1 MDFYVTDREFT
12 LKTIISTEGNTVFK
26 VVSSKDTIELSTA
39 SRRLDIDVS
48 FTHDTTDKAKE
59 YFKVGNYFLYKD
71 LNGKFIW
78 ATIMKATHD
87 PLNQVRSLELEVAS
101 LDLLNE
107 TVPEYSADKQY
118 TAKEYI
124 EMFTWDSGYTVGIN
138 EIPNLKRTLKW
149 DSAMTALE
157 RIQSVATQFDNAEL
171 EFTYDFDGNKLTQ
184 RKINIYKKRG
194 KNTNH
199 TLYVNK
205 DINSITTEED
215 IYSLLNSAHPVGGTP
230 EGKDEPI
237 TLKGFNWTDPYKR
250 FTVDPKGGYVYDT
263 QNIKE
268 WSRTNTTTHY
278 FMQELQ
284 FEAMSQQKLLD
295 ETILHLKKY
304 SKPIVSYN
312 VDIANI
318 PYQLEVGDTLKLVDE
333 NEKLYLQSRVQQLE
347 YDYTTNTCEA
357 TLSDF
362 VRLESGIS
370 DELRKLANDLQAN
383 LNKGIK
389 SVPKVYVQP
398 DIPVNAKEGDIWWVS
413 TTEQQ
418 DYEVRGIDNGLISGY
433 KVFRGGQWVEQT
445 IDQSILNIETLNAVN
460 INGSTI
466 NGSEFIT
473 TWNTTTGDVRKVGSA
488 KLSDGTLGIE
498 NYTYATHN
506 GVETL
511 RKLDISTIYNSD
523 ISNFAQSYD
532 METGLNI
539 TRTSTA
545 KLVDG
550 TIDIATTYPSGSPKP
565 NSYTVLNGEGITV
578 NRKKPFGAFFSAG
591 PNLDKAG
598 NNNLLRVGAYSG
610 ADFNTSTYEVNQTII
625 FNPNRDAFQILR
637 DCTLK
642 IDVTLRHQ
650 GDGTSSQSPYVYTAI
665 VVDQDITKL
674 TLKPEYGY
682 IQAIG
687 SYGSNVPNLRFI
699 SGGSYVVNFKKGD
712 YGALRLSLASG
723 KYSFISSVPSMQIT
737 EVFSID

>member
-171 EFTYDFDGNKLTQ
+171 EFTYEFDGNKLTQ

-268 WSRTNTTTHY
+268 WSRTNTTSHY

-347 YDYTTNTCEA
+347 YDYTY
-357 TLSDF
+357 
-362 VRLESGIS
+362 R
-370 DELRKLANDLQAN
+370 
-383 LNKGIK
+383 
-389 SVPKVYVQP
+389 
-398 DIPVNAKEGDIWWVS
+398 
-413 TTEQQ
+413 
-418 DYEVRGIDNGLISGY
+418 
-433 KVFRGGQWVEQT
+433 QT
-445 IDQSILNIETLNAVN
+445 
-460 INGSTI
+460 
-466 NGSEFIT
+466 
-473 TWNTTTGDVRKVGSA
+473 
-488 KLSDGTLGIE
+488 
-498 NYTYATHN
+498 
-506 GVETL
+506 
-511 RKLDISTIYNSD
+511 
-523 ISNFAQSYD
+523 
-532 METGLNI
+532 
-539 TRTSTA
+539 
-545 KLVDG
+545 
-550 TIDIATTYPSGSPKP
+550 
-565 NSYTVLNGEGITV
+565 
-578 NRKKPFGAFFSAG
+578 
-591 PNLDKAG
+591 
-598 NNNLLRVGAYSG
+598 
-610 ADFNTSTYEVNQTII
+610 
-625 FNPNRDAFQILR
+625 
-637 DCTLK
+637 
-642 IDVTLRHQ
+642 
-650 GDGTSSQSPYVYTAI
+650 
-665 VVDQDITKL
+665 
-674 TLKPEYGY
+674 
-682 IQAIG
+682 
-687 SYGSNVPNLRFI
+687 
-699 SGGSYVVNFKKGD
+699 
-712 YGALRLSLASG
+712 
-723 KYSFISSVPSMQIT
+723 
-737 EVFSID
+737 